1 MGVCGSEQKR
11 REKVGGKKHE
21 IKESNKKEKKKE
33 EKILS
38 LETEN
43 LLLLKSDYIL
53 SLKDSKREDITKY
66 YKLSSEI
73 IGEGTGG
80 TVCTGENSLGT
91 FAIKRI
97 NKDKLLDI
105 ESLMQEV
112 KYSKLNHPN
121 IIKYYD
127 IFEDLKTISFVME
140 LGDGG
145 DLFDFI
151 LNSPL
156 GKLTVDLTLDLLIQI
171 LDVLKFLHNEVK
183 IIHRDLKPENFMILI
198 GENDRPIIKLIDFG
212 YAIDIPENNKLLFE
226 VVGTLSYSSPELLN
240 KFGYNE
246 KIDIWSLGII
256 IFNMLTGLEPFNN
269 DTDSQLESQIKFKKI
284 QFDFIDNEQMR
295 DLVRKMLERNP
306 HKRISANEAFD
317 IVSEIKKERDL
328 EYEKEMCKNI
338 EENE

>member
-1 MGVCGSEQKR
+1 
-11 REKVGGKKHE
+11 
-21 IKESNKKEKKKE
+21 
-33 EKILS
+33 
-38 LETEN
+38 
-43 LLLLKSDYIL
+43 
-53 SLKDSKREDITKY
+53 
-66 YKLSSEI
+66 
-73 IGEGTGG
+73 
-80 TVCTGENSLGT
+80 
-91 FAIKRI
+91 
-97 NKDKLLDI
+97 
-105 ESLMQEV
+105 
-112 KYSKLNHPN
+112 
-121 IIKYYD
+121 
-127 IFEDLKTISFVME
+127 
-140 LGDGG
+140 
-145 DLFDFI
+145 
-151 LNSPL
+151 
-156 GKLTVDLTLDLLIQI
+156 
-171 LDVLKFLHNEVK
+171 
-183 IIHRDLKPENFMILI
+183 MILI

-212 YAIDIPENNKLLFE
+212 YAINIPENNKLLFE

-295 DLVRKMLERNP
+295 NLVKKMLERNP